1 MYHHQTKNNNNNNN
15 NNTSFPTLNNL
26 ITITQKNPHL
36 HQKTHTQEKKQNF
49 FQSRCNSTNLAN
61 VKENCPLQFPNA
73 AAAAAKAPKAP
84 KAARNLPPILSQ
96 KQKKTAQK
104 LCKQRS

>member
-1 MYHHQTKNNNNNNN
+1 
-15 NNTSFPTLNNL
+15 
-26 ITITQKNPHL
+26 
-36 HQKTHTQEKKQNF
+36 
-49 FQSRCNSTNLAN
+49 
-61 VKENCPLQFPNA
+61 LQFPNA